1 MLANISKDAHV
12 YLRECALRCSANIDD
27 MEPIVVLDAI
37 IMYYINTEVR

>member
-1 MLANISKDAHV
+1 MLANISEDAHV
-12 YLRECALRCSANIDD
+12 YLRECASRCSANIDN

>member
-27 MEPIVVLDAI
+27 MEPIVVLDAT
-37 IMYYINTEVR
+37 IMYYINNEVR